1 MKIATPI
8 LIALTD
14 VKTDLASQL
23 DTILRPVIPSI
34 EDITFGGGHYPT
46 SSFLKDELSK
56 APNLHTLRFCG
67 TFTDNR
73 VRLTFSEVLKN
84 DDAYPA
90 LRYLEYPA
98 QEGTYKTGR
107 GRNVRVHEYENPGQE
122 ELLEVCRKRD
132 IRANVGRE
140 LKYSVEGA
148 GRRAGFAALAR
159 RGW

>member
-1 MKIATPI
+1 M
-8 LIALTD
+8 
-14 VKTDLASQL
+14 
-23 DTILRPVIPSI
+23 
-34 EDITFGGGHYPT
+34 
-46 SSFLKDELSK
+46 
-56 APNLHTLRFCG
+56 
-67 TFTDNR
+67 
-73 VRLTFSEVLKN
+73 TFSEVLKN